1 MRVVAMHQISKDG
14 KVCGSRRTCPQSSR
28 QNCQYKLGHSGP
40 AEETAVFPVD
50 QFYDT
55 ILDIAPDYLS
65 QIWLLTCPE
74 NFSIPLCTN

>member
-1 MRVVAMHQISKDG
+1 MVAMHQISKDG
-14 KVCGSRRTCPQSSR
+14 KGCGSRRTCPQSSR